1 MHAFLIDG
9 RRGHTDAL
17 AAALT
22 ISTFISS
29 VSAKFPP
36 GSARSLR
43 GRSSSADR
51 ALGTLAHALAP
62 VAVSEKP
69 HLLLFLKETRP
80 SDVSAL
86 DRASLVAN
94 QTSATVDRK
103 Q

>member
-1 MHAFLIDG
+1 MHAFLLDG
-9 RRGHTDAL
+9 RRRHTDAL

-36 GSARSLR
+36 RSARSLR

-69 HLLLFLKETRP
+69 HLLLLLKERKKHARLMSLLSTEQVLSRTR
-80 SDVSAL
+80 
-86 DRASLVAN
+86 LVLL
-94 QTSATVDRK
+94 
-103 Q
+103 